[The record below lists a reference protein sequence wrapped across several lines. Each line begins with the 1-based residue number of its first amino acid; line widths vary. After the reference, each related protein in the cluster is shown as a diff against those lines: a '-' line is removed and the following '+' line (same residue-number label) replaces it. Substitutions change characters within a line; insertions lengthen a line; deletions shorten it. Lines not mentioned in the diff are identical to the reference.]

1 MITIQVKN
9 IEGKTILP
17 IAGSQLAAGYD
28 IVAVEEP
35 TIVGTQL
42 PPSFEEPDWWKA
54 IDYLEYHTA
63 LYISP
68 EPRTMTIQQMDFG
81 TGKYVGGPT
90 TNVIENYHTL
100 LHPRSSIRK
109 YNLVLANSI
118 GLVDN
123 DYRGEI
129 IMCFKY
135 IFQPEDLMFG
145 DVSDK
150 AVPDSHVQM
159 ILGRVNPSKVYKKG
173 DKIGQLVAEPTN
185 PMTFQL
191 VSELGVTARGEG
203 GFGSTDMQGQQDTKQ
218 QAPAKTIVQTE
229 GVFGTI
235 AEAYQQSGGVPIKK
249 RYIDEIKERE
259 RMVTHK
265 PSANPMPLKTGIHER
280 KG

>member
-17 IAGSQLAAGYD
+17 VAGSQLAAGYD

-42 PPSFEEPDWWKA
+42 PPSYNELDWWKA
-54 IDYLEYHTA
+54 IDYLEYHTQ
-63 LYISP
+63 LFISP
-68 EPRTMTIQQMDFG
+68 QPEYEYPGSNSPI
-81 TGKYVGGPT
+81 
-90 TNVIENYHTL
+90 NYHTL

-150 AVPDSHVQM
+150 SVPDSHVQM
-159 ILGRVNPSKVYKKG
+159 ILGRVNPNKVYKKG

-191 VSELGVTARGEG
+191 VSELDTTTRGEG

-218 QAPAKTIVQTE
+218 QALPKAMGYTE

-235 AEAYQQSGGVPIKK
+235 ADAYQQAGGVPIKK

-259 RMVTHK
+259 RMVTRK
-265 PSANPMPLKTGIHER
+265 PSAAPMPKTGIHER
-280 KG
+280 RG

>member
-17 IAGSQLAAGYD
+17 VAGSQLAAGYD

-35 TIVGTQL
+35 TIIGTQL
-42 PPSFEEPDWWKA
+42 PPSFNEPDWWKA

-68 EPRTMTIQQMDFG
+68 QSNAGE
-81 TGKYVGGPT
+81 YV
-90 TNVIENYHTL
+90 NYHTL
-100 LHPRSSIRK
+100 LHPRSSVRK

-145 DVSDK
+145 DISDK

-159 ILGRVNPSKVYKKG
+159 ILGRVNPNKVYKKG

-191 VSELGVTARGEG
+191 VSELDATVRGEG
-203 GFGSTDMQGQQDTKQ
+203 GFGSTDAQPQ
-218 QAPAKTIVQTE
+218 QAPAKPTGYTE

-235 AEAYQQSGGVPIKK
+235 AEAYQQAGGVPIKK

-259 RMVTHK
+259 RIVTNRP
-265 PSANPMPLKTGIHER
+265 PSAAPMPKPGIHER